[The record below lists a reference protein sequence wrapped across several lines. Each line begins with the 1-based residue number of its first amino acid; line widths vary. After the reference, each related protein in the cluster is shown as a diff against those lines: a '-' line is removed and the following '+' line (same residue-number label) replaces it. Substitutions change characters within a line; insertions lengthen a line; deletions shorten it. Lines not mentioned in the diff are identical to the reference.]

1 VVITG
6 SSRGIGEAI
15 AIEFAKAGYSLVINS
30 RDQEELS
37 ISKEEIIRAAK
48 SSTSVVT
55 FPGDISKEE
64 ICIGIIE
71 TAAQEFGTIDV
82 LVNNAGING
91 PEKRSP
97 EITTREWDEVLD
109 INLKGCFMC
118 SREAIKK
125 MLKQKDGRDGT
136 GDYSIINISSIH
148 ESTPV
153 PLAAPYAASKGGM
166 EMLTKTLA
174 LEVADKGIR
183 INGIAP
189 GAIATMMNLDI
200 LEDEQKRK
208 AEENKIPMHRIGE
221 PNEIAKVALF
231 LASDAASYITGTT
244 IYVDGGLTLV
254 T

>member
-1 VVITG
+1 
-6 SSRGIGEAI
+6 
-15 AIEFAKAGYSLVINS
+15 
-30 RDQEELS
+30 
-37 ISKEEIIRAAK
+37 
-48 SSTSVVT
+48 
-55 FPGDISKEE
+55 
-64 ICIGIIE
+64 
-71 TAAQEFGTIDV
+71 
-82 LVNNAGING
+82 
-91 PEKRSP
+91 
-97 EITTREWDEVLD
+97 
-109 INLKGCFMC
+109 
-118 SREAIKK
+118 
-125 MLKQKDGRDGT
+125 
-136 GDYSIINISSIH
+136 
-148 ESTPV
+148 V